1 MVFDF
6 DEDEFVVD
14 LLVARPRSPE
24 RGLSTLFELAEPFRV
39 VERVVVVVE
48 FITGDVFLPL
58 SWIDVVVVVSDTTMY
73 SFSGDCCC
81 CCWTPFVVV
90 LVVFVVSFS
99 SLSTTP
105 LSVVSFSYSSSPV
118 FSGGSLNL
126 TLLTTV
132 DVVVAKLEAPPM
144 ASFEH

>member
-81 CCWTPFVVV
+81 CCCCWTPFVVV

-118 FSGGSLNL
+118 
-126 TLLTTV
+126 
-132 DVVVAKLEAPPM
+132 
-144 ASFEH
+144 

>member
-6 DEDEFVVD
+6 DDDELVVD

-48 FITGDVFLPL
+48 FITGDVFLPP

-81 CCWTPFVVV
+81 CGWTPFVVV
-90 LVVFVVSFS
+90 LFVFVVSFS
-99 SLSTTP
+99 SLRTTP
-105 LSVVSFSYSSSPV
+105 LSVASFSYSSSPV
-118 FSGGSLNL
+118 
-126 TLLTTV
+126 
-132 DVVVAKLEAPPM
+132 
-144 ASFEH
+144 